1 MVYRM
6 ENGKISPM
14 AGDTPT
20 LITEGYN
27 IGVFGLKDA
36 QQAAELFGVLPDTVA
51 HTLTMRSARFES
63 HEGMDIICAGLLNHR
78 ALVSPLERVYIFL
91 QKGSLLFISG
101 DPQYVEKLLERVIN
115 DGVPDVSFGK
125 LLFMFF
131 EYLTEKDSEYL
142 EDIEQGIIN
151 LEDDV
156 ILEKLDK
163 NYVKTIIS
171 LRKRLMILKR
181 YYEQLL
187 GVFSYLGGNENGLID
202 KRALH
207 NFKILEARVD
217 RLYHSVLNLRDYV
230 TQIREAYQSQVDI
243 SLNVTMKV
251 FTVITAIFLPLTL
264 IAGWYGMNLQM
275 PEFNFPYSYP
285 IVIAVSILVVV
296 VCVIYFKK
304 HKWF

>member
-1 MVYRM
+1 MVYYM
-6 ENGKISPM
+6 ENSHIF
-14 AGDTPT
+14 T
-20 LITEGYN
+20 LTEALPQGCEN
-27 IGVFGLKDA
+27 RIGVFA
-36 QQAAELFGVLPDTVA
+36 IQEAETAAKQFCLSPEAVGRVLQNHA
-51 HTLTMRSARFES
+51 ARFES
-63 HEGMDIICAGLLNHR
+63 HETMDVICVGLLSHR
-78 ALVSPLERVYIFL
+78 ALSSPLNRVYIFL
-91 QKGSLLFISG
+91 QRSSLLFLC
-101 DPQYVEKLLERVIN
+101 DTPQYVEKLLSRVID
-115 DGVPDVSFGK
+115 DGVPDVGFGK
-125 LLFMFF
+125 LLYMFF
-131 EYLTEKDSEYL
+131 EYLTEKDTEYL

-156 ILEKLDK
+156 ILEKFSK

-187 GVFSYLGGNENGLID
+187 SVLGYLSGNENGLLD
-202 KRALH
+202 KHALRS
-207 NFKILEARVD
+207 FKILEGRVD

-264 IAGWYGMNLQM
+264 IVGWYGMNLQM
-275 PEFNFPYSYP
+275 PEYNFPYSYP
-285 IVIAVSILVVV
+285 IVIGVCVVV
-296 VCVIYFKK
+296 AAGCIFYFKK